1 MKKYISPK
9 IEISELDSES
19 IMAVSGMEAVTF
31 TQLEGVD
38 TEDSKSAIFNVNNW
52 FIRIGK

>member
-9 IEISELDSES
+9 IEFSELDSES
-19 IMAVSGMEAVTF
+19 IMAVSGEEAVSYS
-31 TQLEGVD
+31 QLEGVD

>member
-9 IEISELDSES
+9 IEFSELDSES
-19 IMAVSGMEAVTF
+19 IMAVSGMEAVSYS
-31 TQLEGVD
+31 QLEGVD